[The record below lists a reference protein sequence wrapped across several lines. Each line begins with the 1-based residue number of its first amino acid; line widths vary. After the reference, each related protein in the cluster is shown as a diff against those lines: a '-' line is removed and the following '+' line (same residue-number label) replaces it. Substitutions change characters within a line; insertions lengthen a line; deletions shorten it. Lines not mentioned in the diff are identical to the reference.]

1 MNPALLR
8 EMIKMKLREKSISYA
23 APKNAATKKRE
34 IQLERD
40 IAALEKL
47 LDTAKNCTD
56 PLHDIAASE
65 RIRIKKGELEK
76 ILEYR
81 TKGAIIRSKSR
92 WYNEGEKNSRYFL
105 NLKKRH
111 FKQVTISQLKI
122 NDTDFVT
129 TDKAILSEC
138 VSFYKNLYAS
148 NKQDCSQSVFF
159 SQGNDTVLNS
169 EEQNIREGALTEKER
184 LEALK
189 PMDSNKT
196 PGSDGLPA

>member
-1 MNPALLR
+1 MNPALLW
-8 EMIKMKLREKSISYA
+8 EMIKMKVREKSISYA

-47 LDTAKNCTD
+47 LDAANCTD
-56 PLHDIAASE
+56 PLHDIAAE
-65 RIRIKKGELEK
+65 RIRILKGELEK

-92 WYNEGEKNSRYFL
+92 WYNEGEKNSRNFL
-105 NLKKRH
+105 NLEKRH
-111 FKQVTISQLKI
+111 FKQVTTSQLKI

-138 VSFYKNLYAS
+138 GSFYKNLYAS
-148 NKQDCSQSVFF
+148 NKQDCSQSVF
-159 SQGNDTVLNS
+159 L
-169 EEQNIREGALTEKER
+169 
-184 LEALK
+184 LK
-189 PMDSNKT
+189 GT
-196 PGSDGLPA
+196 ILF